1 MYCLH
6 FDYCRYK
13 LHVQVYQRKVLLYRT
28 LCTDLGPT
36 ICVWIAMRT
45 NYYVPLAAVI
55 LDITHELG
63 STGFRHCICFSVRE
77 YY

>member
-1 MYCLH
+1 M
-6 FDYCRYK
+6 
-13 LHVQVYQRKVLLYRT
+13 QVYERKFCYTEIDVRIYYNNY
-28 LCTDLGPT
+28 
-36 ICVWIAMRT
+36 VWIALRT

-63 STGFRHCICFSVRE
+63 STVFRHCICIFVRE